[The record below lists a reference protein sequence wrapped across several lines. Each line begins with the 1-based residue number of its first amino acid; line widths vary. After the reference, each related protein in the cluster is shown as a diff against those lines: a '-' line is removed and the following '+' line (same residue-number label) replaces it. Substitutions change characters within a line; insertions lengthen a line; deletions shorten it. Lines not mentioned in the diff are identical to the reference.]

1 MSSRAELRALRASR
15 EVRADLEERGVAPEF
30 SRSVAERLTPIVAD
44 LRDEAYGAVLQ
55 AVAAS
60 YGVHHDDM
68 RTLGQ
73 RSGDADHLQRLM
85 RGFAGELRK
94 LEEAL
99 RILNAYVTRMRSRA
113 VRRDPRTLH

>member
-1 MSSRAELRALRASR
+1 MRACRD
-15 EVRADLEERGVAPEF
+15 VRSDLEERGVAPEF
-30 SRSVAERLTPIVAD
+30 SRSVAERLTPVVAD
-44 LRDEAYGAVLQ
+44 LREEAYGLVLQ

-60 YGVHHDDM
+60 YGVHHDDL

-73 RSGDADHLQRLM
+73 RAGDVDHLQRLM

-113 VRRDPRTLH
+113 VGRSPRTLH